1 MDVGSIIAIV
11 LLGFVAGAIARALT
25 PGDAFSQMSGPSSWA
40 VSLVLGLAGA
50 WLGWWFFTG
59 LLGIGDAE
67 KFDWGGILG
76 AIIGAI
82 VVTLVASF
90 IVKRVGSKPGS

>member
-11 LLGFVAGAIARALT
+11 SLGFVAGALARALT
-25 PGDAFSQMSGPSSWA
+25 PGDAFSKMSGPSSW
-40 VSLVLGLAGA
+40 VLSLVLGLAGA

-59 LLGIGDAE
+59 LLGIGDAQ

-90 IVKRVGSKPGS
+90 IVTRVGAKPSA